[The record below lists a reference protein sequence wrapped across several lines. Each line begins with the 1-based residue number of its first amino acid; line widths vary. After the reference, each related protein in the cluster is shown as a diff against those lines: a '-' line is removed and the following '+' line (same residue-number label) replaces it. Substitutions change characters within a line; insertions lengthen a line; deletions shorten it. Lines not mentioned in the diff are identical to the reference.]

1 MLTVHKV
8 SWLAATY
15 CPRLPDGMRQ
25 WHFVDFVP
33 RTVAGQRR
41 ISTGFLFLNSL
52 FRLTMS
58 HGSNRHAD

>member
-1 MLTVHKV
+1 MDFLLSPSGTKFMLTVHKV

-15 CPRLPDGMRQ
+15 FPRLPDAMRQ

-41 ISTGFLFLNSL
+41 I
-52 FRLTMS
+52 
-58 HGSNRHAD
+58 